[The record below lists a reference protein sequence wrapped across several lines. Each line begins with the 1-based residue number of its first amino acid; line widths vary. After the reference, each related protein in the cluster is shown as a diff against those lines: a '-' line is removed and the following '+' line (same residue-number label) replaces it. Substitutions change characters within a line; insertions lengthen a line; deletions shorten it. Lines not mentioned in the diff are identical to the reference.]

1 MRIPSTII
9 ANTLFSLR
17 CRADV
22 NAVNKGTNWTALH
35 CAAFQGHGPV
45 VLSLLRAKS
54 NPEAVDNQGR

>member
-9 ANTLFSLR
+9 ANTLFSLH